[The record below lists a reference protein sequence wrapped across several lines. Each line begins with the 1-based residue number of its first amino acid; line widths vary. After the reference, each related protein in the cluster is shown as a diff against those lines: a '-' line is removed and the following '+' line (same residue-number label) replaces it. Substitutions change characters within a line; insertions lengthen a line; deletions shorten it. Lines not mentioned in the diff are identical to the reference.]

1 MTTGGHDQA
10 MAVSGDSAVS
20 TLDNAFSS
28 ARLFGLRPGA
38 ALAIIHGIARTVQ
51 DWRRHFGA
59 CGVKATDLDV
69 MAQYLDNDRLGAQRR
84 AHAGA
89 GGGAP

>member
-1 MTTGGHDQA
+1 MTTGGHYQA

-28 ARLFGLRPGA
+28 ARLFGLRPGT
-38 ALAIIHGIARTVQ
+38 ALAMIHGIATTMQ
-51 DWRRHFGA
+51 DWRTHFGA

-84 AHAGA
+84 AQVAT
-89 GGGAP
+89 GAP